1 MIRTTWFLLAAALLA
16 ACGPGEP
23 EDAAGGAVPD
33 SAAAAPAAAPP
44 AADTAA
50 RAPAEARP
58 PTVVLAPDGLEIAA
72 EGGAPARLP
81 FGTPRARVLA
91 DVGAV
96 LGAPQRQGDL
106 EECPAGPLAHA
117 EYGAGLQ
124 VVFQEGAFVGWSTRP
139 GSPLRTAA
147 GIGPGSTLAQLRAA
161 YPAMTMEETSLGH
174 EFAAGELFGVVADT
188 TDAGQVE
195 ALLAGINCIFR

>member
-1 MIRTTWFLLAAALLA
+1 MIRTTWFLLASALLA
-16 ACGPGEP
+16 ACGSGEP
-23 EDAAGGAVPD
+23 EDTARGAAPD

-44 AADTAA
+44 AVDTA
-50 RAPAEARP
+50 RAPAEAQT
-58 PTVVLAPDGLEIAA
+58 PTLVLASDGLEIAA

-124 VVFQEGAFVGWSTRP
+124 VVFQDGAFVGWSTRP
-139 GSPLRTAA
+139 GSTLRTAA
-147 GIGPGSTLAQLRAA
+147 GIGPGSTLRQLRTA

-188 TDAGQVE
+188 SDAGQVE